1 MGCAYRVRGAYG
13 TDYLYLSDSS
23 KDFFAIALDGAANPF
38 NLHSAP
44 TWGWGTSIGGAAN
57 DYEVSYIVPGPGL
70 LAVVARRDMSGD
82 DDLGVIALFDVVDDV
97 DDSGDNGADFDNP
110 IFRSNI
116 EEDTR
121 MGRPEFDGDRLI
133 IPADN
138 DHVTHIYDVSDLDSP
153 VLRQSISTP
162 SANPMS
168 VAVADDYYYVAGR
181 WAGILVLG
189 NGDTLS
195 TTAANATPSL
205 AGDPEILDVRIDGD
219 RAYMID
225 GDGVFHVLDLSPDPA
240 SPRVTG
246 SFDLAIPA
254 EQAYYSDTI
263 AIIGSVV
270 SVCSKKGFTLIDVSD
285 PNDPREIGTILESA
299 RPAWAIPHGDVC
311 LVLTVLQGALVVDI
325 ADPESPEV
333 VSTLP
338 IPGTAEVPAMRDPR
352 RPGVNTPSGRFMS
365 SMYLIPEKSMHI
377 MYP

>member
-44 TWGWGTSIGGAAN
+44 TWGWGTSIGGDAN
-57 DYEVSYIVPGPGL
+57 DYGVEHIVEGPGV

-82 DDLGVIALFDVVDDV
+82 DDIGVIALFDVVTDGGDDLATFANSV
-97 DDSGDNGADFDNP
+97 
-110 IFRSNI
+110 FRANI
-116 EEDTR
+116 EHDTDV
-121 MGRPEFDGDRLI
+121 GRPEFDGNRLI
-133 IPADN
+133 VPADN

-219 RAYMID
+219 
-225 GDGVFHVLDLSPDPA
+225 GVFHVLDLSPDPA

-246 SFDLAIPA
+246 SLDLAIPA

-270 SVCSKKGFTLIDVSD
+270 SVCSKKGFTLIDVND

-299 RPAWAIPHGDVC
+299 RPAWTMPHGDVC
-311 LVLTVLQGALVVDI
+311 LVLTVLQGALVVDT

-338 IPGTAEVPAMRDPR
+338 IPGTAEVPAMHDPR
-352 RPGVNTPSGRFMS
+352 RPGVNTPGGRFMS
-365 SMYLIPEKSMHI
+365 SMYLIPEKPMHI